1 MDLGS
6 RLARLVCLAAL
17 REVESARGSQTWSRR
32 GRLGTSGCIETALF
46 FFYPFTRS
54 RANLEGDLPGAPR
67 GRGGFDL
74 QAVGLEVG
82 GLLGTVHLI
91 FTAQVGFE
99 EL

>member
-46 FFYPFTRS
+46 FFLPVHTFTCQLGRRS
-54 RANLEGDLPGAPR
+54 PWRSEGERRL
-67 GRGGFDL
+67 
-74 QAVGLEVG
+74 
-82 GLLGTVHLI
+82 
-91 FTAQVGFE
+91 
-99 EL
+99 